1 MFMSALI
8 KRHRRQKDH
17 RSAALSWLI
26 LGQPAKQRLQLLPPK
41 PESNTLGDP
50 FCHKPG
56 KNTQI

>member
-50 FCHKPG
+50 F
-56 KNTQI
+56 